1 VFMFQFGQGGWQAAS
16 FTGAV
21 GRMLPAWLGLRT
33 ASDSAQVLVID
44 DEPSVAD
51 ALRMILEDEGFA
63 VVVAATG
70 REGLEQ
76 ARRKT
81 FGVTITDLRLPD
93 MDGLEVIAF
102 IRENCEGGA
111 VILITSYSTPEICA
125 RARELGASGV
135 VSKPFLPSEIVGAV
149 NAVLKKAEPES

>member
-1 VFMFQFGQGGWQAAS
+1 MFQFEQGGCKSAR
-16 FTGAV
+16 FPGA
-21 GRMLPAWLGLRT
+21 GSRILPLRLGLRT

-76 ARRKT
+76 ARRT
-81 FGVTITDLRLPD
+81 AFGVTITDLRLPD

-125 RARELGASGV
+125 RARELGAAGV
-135 VSKPFLPSEIVGAV
+135 VSKPFLPSEIVGVV
-149 NAVLKKAEPES
+149 NAALKRPEPES

>member
-1 VFMFQFGQGGWQAAS
+1 MFQFEQGECESASFPTAVSQIFSTFLGVRAAS
-16 FTGAV
+16 GA
-21 GRMLPAWLGLRT
+21 
-33 ASDSAQVLVID
+33 AQVLVID

-51 ALRMILEDEGFA
+51 ALKLILEDEGFA

-76 ARRKT
+76 ARRAT

-93 MDGLEVIAF
+93 MNGLEVIAF

-125 RARELGASGV
+125 RARELGAAGV
-135 VSKPFLPSEIVGAV
+135 ISKPFLPSEIVGVV
-149 NAVLKKAEPES
+149 NAALKKGEPES